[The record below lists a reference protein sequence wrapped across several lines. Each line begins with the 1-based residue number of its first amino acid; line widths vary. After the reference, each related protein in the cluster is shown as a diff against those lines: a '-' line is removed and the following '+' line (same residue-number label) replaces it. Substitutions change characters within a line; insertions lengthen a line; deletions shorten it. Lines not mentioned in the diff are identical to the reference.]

1 MTAARL
7 TLRRHLGS
15 VDACAVSADGNL
27 ADGRVLVTSSGSQ
40 FFGTAGGDG
49 VVQVW
54 DL

>member
-1 MTAARL
+1 MERYD
-7 TLRRHLGS
+7 HHP
-15 VDACAVSADGNL
+15 AVPSA
-27 ADGRVLVTSSGSQ
+27 LVASSGSQ